1 VKREHNVEQV
11 PRPRTSTLHGRH
23 PTSSSAIA
31 RPHSYIAIISSKQS
45 STVLQHTASLS
56 QKTTRSVLSLAALF
70 ATMSFGY
77 SVGDVVFLTRLAWK
91 TEQEAEKACGQHD
104 ELTMDAAALYEV
116 LKVVETKLANPRG
129 GFKTADY
136 DYHDIKQELIG
147 LLNGVKKTLGVL
159 HSVLAK
165 YNALSEDERKLT
177 KLWSKVRFANG
188 EMLDMAD
195 VRLKLSTYAVAISM
209 SSSLIALG
217 SQGRVES
224 YLNSPAELEN
234 MRKSLN
240 WITAQINA
248 QASEGSAL
256 TTYESDDGQIWKDFR
271 RELVGKWWP
280 TSVLNGHKELNLEY
294 VNELGQRGVLDGRE
308 DDAQQ
313 NPDLGETNH
322 GKAVERAIWE
332 LDEALAV
339 LRERNFEPQ
348 MRNAER
354 DPSNDKKR
362 SGAGKE
368 NPEVFFMETE
378 APGSPHPSP
387 PSAPTQTLSDE
398 IILTRKEDKLNQSIQ
413 ERYEQKVERYLATY
427 DDSDLA
433 SIASYAPSMLS
444 EDSSISSFS
453 SNPSRGS
460 TDKQPS
466 ALLEGVEHILAEPFL
481 SNTTFGPA
489 YVVAIENIGMT
500 RFSRNLTRL
509 LDRYSSDLRKEA
521 QGWLEVNTARVVR
534 PVYIVLLLMYK

>member
-11 PRPRTSTLHGRH
+11 PRPRSSTLHGRH
-23 PTSSSAIA
+23 PTSSSAVA

-45 STVLQHTASLS
+45 STVLQLTASLS

-91 TEQEAEKACGQHD
+91 TDQEAKKACGQHD
-104 ELTMDAAALYEV
+104 ELIMDATALCEV
-116 LKVVETKLANPRG
+116 LKALETQLADPRG
-129 GFKTADY
+129 GFNTAGD
-136 DYHDIKQELIG
+136 DKKQDLIG
-147 LLNGVKKTLGVL
+147 LLNGLKTTLGAL
-159 HSVLAK
+159 HSILAK
-165 YNALSEDERKLT
+165 YNALSEDKRKLT
-177 KLWSKVRFANG
+177 KLWSKIRFPNG

-195 VRLKLSTYAVAISM
+195 VRLKLSTYAIAISM
-209 SSSLIALG
+209 SSSLIALE

-234 MRKSLN
+234 MRKFLN
-240 WITAQINA
+240 RITAQINA
-248 QASEGSAL
+248 QASEGRAL

-271 RELVGKWWP
+271 RELVGKWWQ

-294 VNELGQRGVLDGRE
+294 VKELGQRGVLDGRE

-322 GKAVERAIWE
+322 RKAMERANWKF
-332 LDEALAV
+332 DEALAA
-339 LRERNFEPQ
+339 LRERNFERQ

-354 DPSNDKKR
+354 DPSNNKKR

-433 SIASYAPSMLS
+433 SIASYAPSILS